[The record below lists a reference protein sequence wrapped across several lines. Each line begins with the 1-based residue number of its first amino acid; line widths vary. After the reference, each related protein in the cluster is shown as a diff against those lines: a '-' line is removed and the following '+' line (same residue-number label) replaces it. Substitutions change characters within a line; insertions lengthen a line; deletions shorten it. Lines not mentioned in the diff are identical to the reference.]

1 MLSVELAAGRAELI
15 VLEAMEEYNR
25 DVEPELRVSLD
36 PGAALYGAGG
46 GLDSLGLLT
55 LVTILETGL
64 ERELG
69 RPVALVEESGA
80 TDGAAFRTVESLIAA
95 VLALLEPGQATR
107 QA

>member
-1 MLSVELAAGRAELI
+1 MLSGELAAGRAALLVFE
-15 VLEAMEEYNR
+15 VLDEYNR
-25 DVEPELRVSLD
+25 DAEPELRLPLD

-55 LVTILETGL
+55 LVTILETRL

-80 TDGAAFRTVESLIAA
+80 TDGAAFRTVESLIDA